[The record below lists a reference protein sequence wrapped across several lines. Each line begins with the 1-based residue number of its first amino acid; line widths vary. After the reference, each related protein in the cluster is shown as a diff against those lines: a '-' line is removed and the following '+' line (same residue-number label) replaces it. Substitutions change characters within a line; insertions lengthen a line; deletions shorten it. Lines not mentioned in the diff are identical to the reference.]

1 MSSYTAYRIIAQE
14 DRCAPRTLLR
24 LNSKLRAS
32 GEQGFDVVVYDLSIG
47 GFSCDAVTGMRPG
60 AICWLTLPGLAA
72 LQAEV
77 IWNDG
82 QRVGCAFANLM
93 NEAVLKTILDKHA
106 PAPFIRGY

>member
-1 MSSYTAYRIIAQE
+1 MSTYTAYRIVAQE

-24 LNSKLRAS
+24 L
-32 GEQGFDVVVYDLSIG
+32 QGFDVIVYDLSIG

-82 QRVGCAFANLM
+82 ARVGCAFANLM
-93 NEAVLKTILDKHA
+93 NEAVLNRIIEKHA
-106 PAPFIRGY
+106 PTV

>member
-1 MSSYTAYRIIAQE
+1 MSTYTAYRIVAQE

-24 LNSKLRAS
+24 LDSKLRAS
-32 GEQGFDVVVYDLSIG
+32 GAHPFDVVVYDLSIG

-82 QRVGCAFANLM
+82 MRVGCAFANLM
-93 NEAVLKTILDKHA
+93 NEAVLSRIIEKHA
-106 PAPFIRGY
+106 PRT